1 MQYKQYCTDQ
11 EWLPKEGGGIRLW
24 REDNEGKP
32 ILSTG
37 EPRALAPQQMRNH
50 SDIAKGLGGFI
61 TLWETLS
68 GEDSTGEYRRSHEHL
83 IQYWKR
89 VKLAMEQEPILS
101 RTLRSGL
108 WPKTRISSIAEDKF
122 MDNGKLREEFGVDAP
137 FVGWRCDRP
146 APSFRTGRDVYVGY
160 FFCSSSQ

>member
-1 MQYKQYCTDQ
+1 
-11 EWLPKEGGGIRLW
+11 
-24 REDNEGKP
+24 
-32 ILSTG
+32 
-37 EPRALAPQQMRNH
+37 
-50 SDIAKGLGGFI
+50 
-61 TLWETLS
+61 
-68 GEDSTGEYRRSHEHL
+68 
-83 IQYWKR
+83 